1 MRYRFLVLVV
11 LLVANASMAQKDLLS
26 CVVPDIRGVLLPETI
41 APPFSCAVPDE
52 LAGLELPVDPVFIGS
67 IEGLHRRI
75 ALYRSALAP
84 GEAVD
89 AVTAALHDRS
99 WRDLAIDALTGGG
112 FVMGGPPPHRLLCRD
127 TSTLNVRAHGFDATT
142 EVRLLI
148 TRNPHATSCEDLPGN
163 GGSGIDGGGEP
174 QPQEYLPGLALSD
187 GVASAVARVGLA
199 PSHGAFWARAAR

>member
-52 LAGLELPVDPVFIGS
+52 LAGLELPADPVFIGS
-67 IEGLHRRI
+67 IEGLYRRI

-89 AVTAALHDRS
+89 AVTAALHDKG
-99 WRDLAIDALTGGG
+99 WRDLAIDALTGSG
-112 FVMGGPPPHRLLCRD
+112 FVMGGPAAAPAVVPGHLHVERAGTRVRCDDGSAPADHDESPRD
-127 TSTLNVRAHGFDATT
+127 VLRGFAGQ
-142 EVRLLI
+142 R
-148 TRNPHATSCEDLPGN
+148 R
-163 GGSGIDGGGEP
+163 
-174 QPQEYLPGLALSD
+174 QRY
-187 GVASAVARVGLA
+187 
-199 PSHGAFWARAAR
+199 